1 MCIMKLSPM
10 NKIWQ
15 RGPTALL
22 LSCATLWAAQCIV
35 SAATLSNRYSFSDV
49 DDGAGNIGKPIVDSV
64 GGPPMSG
71 ILPAG
76 GTLTGSQLQL
86 GAFAQQ
92 YVQLPAGIVSN
103 YTAVT
108 VDAWATFGQ
117 LPVNCFFFGFGD
129 TNGTV
134 GRNYIFCAPQGGRI
148 AITGADPGYTAEQ
161 GCGGAGDF
169 SLQTVHITAVFN
181 PPLGYVALYTNG
193 VFASA
198 NTGVTTPMSSVHDLY
213 SWIGKS
219 LYSVDPWP
227 DISLDEFR
235 IWNGALNALEIAG
248 DNLSG
253 QDTVSLNYGAVN
265 GIGLQVTSP
274 IAIGA
279 AGLSSVTL
287 SASGLTSPVVVGTPD
302 IVIAYSSLNPNIA
315 TVNSTNGTVTGVASG
330 TAQIVASYSGFSAT
344 QSVQVISLPTT
355 MAHRYS
361 FNDGTANDSIGT
373 ANGTFF
379 NNSGQSS
386 ITNGQLNL
394 AGIDKGDYVD
404 LGSYVVSTTN
414 IANNALTFETWF
426 TLGPS
431 QGAWTRIWDFGNLS
445 GTIGASSGNSYW
457 SFMPNTANNGGVG
470 RTEISSGGNLDVDTA
485 NFLGKTNVHVAVV
498 FNPNPSRQFFGM
510 YVNGKLV
517 NSAATGNKNLGSIN
531 NVYSWLGRS
540 LWSGDSAL
548 TGSIDEFRIYNGEL
562 DRFQI
567 AASFQSGPNTTNFNL
582 GNFVSFNLDVG
593 IQPIPLNSRR
603 TAGAF
608 MNFTQVTNV
617 FVTGD
622 PNLTWASDNT
632 NVFTVSPA
640 GIISATGVGSAN
652 LSATYKYIVGVTT
665 NTYSGSIAVAVYR
678 DQPSSLVHRY
688 AFTNDATDAINPGG
702 AWDGT
707 TPNGATYSGGQVY
720 FDKTVSQYVQ
730 LPAGILSN
738 YTAVTIE
745 SWVSSDINN
754 GQFSFFYGFGDTDAG
769 GAGQRYLFGSLN
781 RNYAAITDADPG
793 YLNEQGVFAGPG
805 LNGLTNL
812 HWTAVYNPPA
822 GYIAIYTNGVL
833 AGMNSSVTIPLSSVT
848 NFLNYIGRSLYNG
861 DPYPILS
868 VDEFRIYNGVLHAD
882 EIAAAQVLGPNQTL
896 TTSAALSVKTSG
908 NNVVLSWPLAAAGFT
923 VQSRASLTAGAW
935 APVSAALPQIVG
947 TQWQLSVPK
956 STTTQFFRLQR

>member
-1 MCIMKLSPM
+1 MKTPAMSKISKFGRCALS
-10 NKIWQ
+10 
-15 RGPTALL
+15 
-22 LSCATLWAAQCIV
+22 LSCVIVIAAQFAA
-35 SAATLSNRYSFSDV
+35 SAATLINRYSFSDV
-49 DDGAGNIGKPIVDSV
+49 DNGSGNVGSTIVDSV
-64 GGPPMSG
+64 GGPTGNG

-76 GTLTGSQLQL
+76 GSLTGNQLQL
-86 GAFAQQ
+86 AAFAQQ

-103 YTAVT
+103 CTAVT
-108 VDAWATFGQ
+108 IDTWATFGQ

-148 AITGADPGYTAEQ
+148 AITGGDPGYTAEQ
-161 GCGGAGDF
+161 GCGAAGDF
-169 SLQTVHITAVFN
+169 SLQTLHVTAVFN

-193 VFASA
+193 VFVSA
-198 NTGVTTPMSSVHDLY
+198 NTGVTTPMTSVHDLY

-227 DISLDEFR
+227 DLSLDEFR

-248 DNLSG
+248 DDLSG
-253 QDTVSLNYGAVN
+253 ADTVGLNYGSVN

-287 SASGLTSPVVVGTPD
+287 SATGIGHSIAVGTPD
-302 IVIAYSSLNPNIA
+302 IPIAYLSLNPNIA
-315 TVNSTNGTVTGVASG
+315 TVNSTNGTVIGVASG

-355 MAHRYS
+355 MIHRYS
-361 FNDGTANDSIGT
+361 FNDGTANDSIGNR
-373 ANGTFF
+373 NGTFF
-379 NNSGQSS
+379 NNSTLSS
-386 ITNGQLNL
+386 ISGGQLNL
-394 AGIDKGDYVD
+394 AGVDKGDYVD
-404 LGSYVVSTTN
+404 LGSYVVSSTN
-414 IANNALTFETWF
+414 IANNALTFESWF
-426 TLGPS
+426 TMGPS
-431 QGAWTRIWDFGNLS
+431 QGAWTRIWDFGNIS
-445 GTIGASSGNSYW
+445 GTIGSSSGNNYW

-470 RTEISSGGNLDVDTA
+470 RTELSSGGNVDVDTS

-498 FNPNPSRQFFGM
+498 FNPNPSRQFFGL
-510 YVNGKLV
+510 YVNGALV
-517 NSAATGNKNLGSIN
+517 NSAATGSKTLASIN

-582 GNFVSFNLDVG
+582 GTFVSFSLNVG
-593 IQPIPLNSRR
+593 TLPIPLSSRR

-640 GIISATGVGSAN
+640 GIITARGVGSAN

-665 NTYSGSIAVAVYR
+665 NTYSGSTAVTVYR
-678 DQPSSLVHRY
+678 DQPDVLVHRY
-688 AFTNDATDAINPGG
+688 AFTNDSTDAMNPGG

-707 TPNGATYSGGQVY
+707 TPNGATYSGGQVN
-720 FDKTVSQYVQ
+720 FDKTLLQYVQ

-738 YTAVTIE
+738 YTAITIE
-745 SWVSSDINN
+745 SWVSSDVNN
-754 GQFSFFYGFGDTDAG
+754 GQFSFFYGFGATDAG
-769 GAGQRYLFGSLN
+769 GAGQNYIFGSLN

-793 YLNEQGVFAGPG
+793 YLNEQGIFAGPG

-822 GYIAIYTNGVL
+822 GYIAIYTNGILV
-833 AGMNSSVTIPLSSVT
+833 GINSAVTIPLTSVS
-848 NFLNYIGRSLYNG
+848 NVLNYIGRSLYNG

-882 EIAAAQVLGPNQTL
+882 EIAATQVLGPNQPL
-896 TTSAALSVKTSG
+896 TTSARLSVTTSG

-923 VQSRASLTAGAW
+923 VQSRSSLTSGAW
-935 APVSAALPQIVG
+935 TTVSSAAPQIVG
-947 TQWQLSVPK
+947 SQWQVSVPN
-956 STTTQFFRLQR
+956 SSSTQFFRLQR